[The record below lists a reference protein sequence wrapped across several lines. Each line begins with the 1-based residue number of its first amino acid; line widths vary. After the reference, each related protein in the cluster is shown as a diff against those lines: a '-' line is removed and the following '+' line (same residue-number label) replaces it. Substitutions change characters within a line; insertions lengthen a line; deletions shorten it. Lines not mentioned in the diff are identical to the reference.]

1 MRALIL
7 MTIGAILIAPVLRRK
22 KQGLQKPMR
31 PALAAVAETSL
42 QAVQDIYGFVVG
54 TNYGKPTPISLALL
68 AAAAAISIWIAG
80 LIWYMALLFG
90 FAATL
95 CAGLRWKQIR
105 RRRALEL
112 AESWPAYLEQTRAKM
127 LTSSRSLPYV
137 IFEQTSVASPFLSEL
152 IQRGRREFENSGNL
166 EKALKTV
173 WLAGDNE
180 EVTNYICNALCA
192 TLGSTSSQIQNQLS
206 AISGTVRSR
215 NELKQETN
223 SRLSGVRTARI
234 FILVIPAG
242 MALAGLSFAGSVKP
256 FLTAASIS
264 QILAALLLLATCW
277 YWSTKLMH
285 FPAWPTQVM
294 PNTNHEPQEVT

>member
-7 MTIGAILIAPVLRRK
+7 MAIGTILIAPALKRR

-31 PALAAVAETSL
+31 PLWAAAAETSF
-42 QAVQDIYGFVVG
+42 QAAQEIYGFLAG
-54 TNYGKPTPISLALL
+54 TNYRKPTTFSLASL
-68 AAAAAISIWIAG
+68 AALAAISIWITG

-90 FAATL
+90 FSATL
-95 CAGLRWKQIR
+95 CICLRWRQIQ
-105 RRRALEL
+105 RRRAMEL
-112 AESWPAYLEQTRAKM
+112 AESWPTYLEQTRAKM
-127 LTSSRSLPYV
+127 LASSRSLPYV

-173 WLAGDNE
+173 WRAGDNE
-180 EVTNYICNALCA
+180 EVTNYICSALCS

-242 MALAGLSFAGSVKP
+242 MALAGLSFAGSVRP
-256 FLTAASIS
+256 FLTVASIG
-264 QILAALLLLATCW
+264 QIVAALLLLATCW

-285 FPAWPTQVM
+285 FPAWPTQAM
-294 PNTNHEPQEVT
+294 PNTNHELQELR